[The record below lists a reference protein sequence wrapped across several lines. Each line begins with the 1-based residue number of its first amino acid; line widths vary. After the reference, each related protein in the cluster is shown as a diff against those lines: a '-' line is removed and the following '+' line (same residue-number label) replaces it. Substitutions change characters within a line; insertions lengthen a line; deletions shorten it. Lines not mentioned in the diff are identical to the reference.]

1 MRTEA
6 NGPNHRGH
14 ARVEDRIRG
23 AKDTGLA
30 NFPFHDFCAN
40 AAWLELVLS
49 AQDLTAW
56 TKLLCLEGELAAA
69 EPKRSRFALWHT
81 AGRLVRTGRR
91 IILRVSATWPW
102 VHELRAAFGR
112 LAALALSA

>member
-69 EPKRSRFALWHT
+69 EPKRLRFA
-81 AGRLVRTGRR
+81 
-91 IILRVSATWPW
+91 
-102 VHELRAAFGR
+102 RAACCPRFIR
-112 LAALALSA
+112 LTDQPPRLRISGSKAP